1 MADVQRHVARF
12 TNDSR
17 IPGWDRAADLDKE
30 PAVVPDAAT
39 TEVPAELRAA
49 IEEGM
54 RRFPLGDSAFIP
66 ALYAVQE
73 HYGWCP
79 PEGIEQAAAVL
90 GRTPAALAAVATF
103 YDMFEMEPLGR
114 KSVYVCTNISCSL
127 CGADE
132 LLAALEGELGQD
144 PDVNVRGFECLGA
157 CDIAP
162 MASINGIYVG
172 PIGLSEVP
180 ELARQIRQGDD
191 PLPERQ
197 LVKRPSADPKV
208 AGND

>member
-17 IPGWDRAADLDKE
+17 IPGWDRAADLTKE
-30 PAVVPDAAT
+30 PAVIPDAAT

-49 IEEGM
+49 IEDGM
-54 RRFPLGDSAFIP
+54 RRFPVGDSAFIP

-90 GRTPAALAAVATF
+90 GRTPAALTAVATF
-103 YDMFEMEPLGR
+103 YDMFEMEQLGR
-114 KSVYVCTNISCSL
+114 KSL

-132 LLAALEGELGQD
+132 LLAALEGELGED

-162 MASINGIYVG
+162 MASVNGIYVG

-191 PLPERQ
+191 PLPEKQ
-197 LVKRPSADPKV
+197 LLRRPSADPKV

>member
-49 IEEGM
+49 IEDGM
-54 RRFPLGDSAFIP
+54 RRFPVGDSAFIP

-79 PEGIEQAAAVL
+79 PHRIEQAAAVL
-90 GRTPAALAAVATF
+90 GRTPAALSAVATF
-103 YDMFEMEPLGR
+103 YDMFEMEQLGR
-114 KSVYVCTNISCSL
+114 KTVYVCTNISCSL

-132 LLAALEGELGQD
+132 LLAALEGELGED

-172 PIGLSEVP
+172 PIELSNVP

-191 PLPERQ
+191 PLPELQ
-197 LVKRPSADPKV
+197 LIKRPSADPKV
-208 AGND
+208 AEK

>member
-1 MADVQRHVARF
+1 
-12 TNDSR
+12 
-17 IPGWDRAADLDKE
+17 
-30 PAVVPDAAT
+30 
-39 TEVPAELRAA
+39 VPAELRAA

-103 YDMFEMEPLGR
+103 YDMFQMEPLGR

-132 LLAALEGELGQD
+132 LLEALEGELGED

-180 ELARQIRQGDD
+180 ELARQIRQGAD